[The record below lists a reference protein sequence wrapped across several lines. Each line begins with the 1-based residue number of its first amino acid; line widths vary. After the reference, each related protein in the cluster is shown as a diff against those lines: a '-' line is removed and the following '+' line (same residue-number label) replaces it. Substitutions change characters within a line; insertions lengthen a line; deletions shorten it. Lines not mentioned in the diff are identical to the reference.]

1 MFTITA
7 LPTFHWKGMRIVTT
21 GNGTTSLPYIS
32 ETGEQA
38 CSRAQIQYGHQ
49 ELVQNS
55 YDRVNADNIV
65 GLPGRR
71 RYNAAPRLDS
81 LCKPSLSF
89 ANETGVLSVHGF
101 VVDTIEFNGGA
112 TFGGWKDRNN
122 DPVLPSFWRTII
134 ADRTTEEGNP
144 PTGYGRACEY
154 SFRLL
159 AEEGHIDTA
168 KLIRMTRSSSCT
180 KDFLTKVQ
188 NTVWNRA
195 FFMTRG
201 WECLGL
207 GPAQLA
213 VGDKVCI
220 IYGCSVPVI
229 LRPVK
234 TYFKFIGECF
244 VHGMMEGEAIKG
256 LNQVTETNFLVH

>member
-1 MFTITA
+1 MTSNTAMFTITA

-81 LCKPSLSF
+81 LCKPGLSF

-101 VVDTIEFNGGA
+101 VVDTIEFNGCA

-122 DPVLPSFWRTII
+122 DPVPPSFWRTII

-159 AEEGHIDTA
+159 AAEGHIDTA

-195 FFMTRG
+195 FFIPADGNVLDLDQRSLPWATKYVSYTDAVFR
-201 WECLGL
+201 LSFGL
-207 GPAQLA
+207 
-213 VGDKVCI
+213 
-220 IYGCSVPVI
+220 
-229 LRPVK
+229 
-234 TYFKFIGECF
+234 
-244 VHGMMEGEAIKG
+244 
-256 LNQVTETNFLVH
+256 